1 MPFNTLFNFGV
12 VGVDLFFVV
21 SGFIILHSTM
31 GKMQTVKDYAFR
43 TYALARIRRI
53 FLPYWPIG
61 LVMAVMTYG
70 FFPYDS
76 LTLRGWVASATLL
89 PVGKTGLNV
98 AWTLQHEVVFYA
110 LVALGLFSG
119 WWRIGLVL
127 WSAAI
132 LSFWLGNL
140 NAPVGLQPI
149 DSEFLMGIAAWAAW
163 RSENRPTMIATSAAL
178 GLLSVLLYTNGANFG
193 FDRSEPIAAAAFF
206 AAILPWLVN
215 AETAGV
221 FRTPPV
227 LRFLGDASYSIYIV
241 HAVTQLLAIKLLAG
255 HGWEIILPT
264 IAFTGLATGIAY
276 HILVER
282 VLLRLNILRP
292 AKNYQRQP
300 APQISIQE
308 LEEVRT

>member
-149 DSEFLMGIAAWAAW
+149 DLEFLMGIAAWAAW

-193 FDRSEPIAAAAFF
+193 FDPSEPIARGSFFCSNPALARECGNGWCISHAARAPISRRCQLLHLYCSRGNAAFGNQVF
-206 AAILPWLVN
+206 GRPWLGNHLADDRVYRIGN
-215 AETAGV
+215 
-221 FRTPPV
+221 
-227 LRFLGDASYSIYIV
+227 GDCLSYSGRTGASPPQYSSSCK
-241 HAVTQLLAIKLLAG
+241 KLST
-255 HGWEIILPT
+255 PT
-264 IAFTGLATGIAY
+264 GSADFHPG
-276 HILVER
+276 
-282 VLLRLNILRP
+282 N
-292 AKNYQRQP
+292 
-300 APQISIQE
+300 
-308 LEEVRT
+308 